1 MQKQIC
7 FTAILAIY
15 WHFDNYPMLFFSF
28 LSMFGAAGGVNI
40 RWVGLRFPPRVY
52 AVPGE
57 LLVKIAPRAGPG
69 QGYEG
74 HKSSLLQLLTIPP
87 SSPAHFGTTNNQSH
101 ITNLKYQTTME
112 IFAVSSK

>member
-1 MQKQIC
+1 
-7 FTAILAIY
+7 
-15 WHFDNYPMLFFSF
+15 
-28 LSMFGAAGGVNI
+28 MFGAAGGVNI

-74 HKSSLLQLLTIPP
+74 HKSSLLQLLTIPSLLSCP
-87 SSPAHFGTTNNQSH
+87 VWHNHTPVSYHQLEISTKLSN
-101 ITNLKYQTTME
+101 YQHTKIQRVCQHT
-112 IFAVSSK
+112 

>member
-1 MQKQIC
+1 
-7 FTAILAIY
+7 
-15 WHFDNYPMLFFSF
+15 
-28 LSMFGAAGGVNI
+28 MFGAAGGVNI

-112 IFAVSSK
+112 MQMKKKVVCKNWTTILVSEKIIQNLLEPGWVGCVPF

>member
-1 MQKQIC
+1 M
-7 FTAILAIY
+7 LAIY
-15 WHFDNYPMLFFSF
+15 WPFDDFPMLFFSF
-28 LSMFGAAGGVNI
+28 LCMFGAAGGVNI

-57 LLVKIAPRAGPG
+57 LLVKIAPCAGPG

-101 ITNLKYQTTME
+101 ITNLKYQTTKEMHE
-112 IFAVSSK
+112 VSSK

>member
-1 MQKQIC
+1 M
-7 FTAILAIY
+7 LAIH
-15 WHFDNYPMLFFSF
+15 WPFDNYPLLFFSF
-28 LSMFGAAGGVNI
+28 LCMFGAGGGVNI

-87 SSPAHFGTTNNQSH
+87 SSPAHFGTTNNQPH
-101 ITNLKYQTTME
+101 ITLARLFFLCNQCTLLDDPME
-112 IFAVSSK
+112 KKKLI